1 MHTSGTCAGERY
13 HYQVSAQNKSF
24 EDCPTNHLRKRQL
37 LFILWQKKSI
47 KTKSP
52 VADFLTLWRERE
64 REIPHPLQFLHHH
77 RKLLIFPPLPEVNWI
92 QCPLQLH
99 HKLPL
104 MSAMARMS
112 NQNVSGCGNKSQ
124 DKIKIKMRY
133 MNRKHF
139 CLQETQKTQ
148 CYTLLEQQTHE
159 GNTQLWNQRIQGT
172 TWTWNRMSWKKEKE
186 KWIQRSKLH
195 DYTQNRQVCTIG
207 LCFYTEH
214 FIYKSKET
222 RVRNCRQRS
231 H

>member
-1 MHTSGTCAGERY
+1 MSIESNILCSSTTSCLSCLPWPECQIKTSVGVAINHTR
-13 HYQVSAQNKSF
+13 
-24 EDCPTNHLRKRQL
+24 
-37 LFILWQKKSI
+37 QKK
-47 KTKSP
+47 K
-52 VADFLTLWRERE
+52 
-64 REIPHPLQFLHHH
+64 
-77 RKLLIFPPLPEVNWI
+77 N
-92 QCPLQLH
+92 
-99 HKLPL
+99 
-104 MSAMARMS
+104 
-112 NQNVSGCGNKSQ
+112 
-124 DKIKIKMRY
+124 KMRY

-172 TWTWNRMSWKKEKE
+172 TWTWNNRMSWKKEKE

>member
-1 MHTSGTCAGERY
+1 M
-13 HYQVSAQNKSF
+13 
-24 EDCPTNHLRKRQL
+24 PTPFLTMTKE
-37 LFILWQKKSI
+37 SI

-52 VADFLTLWRERE
+52 VADFLTLWRERIE
-64 REIPHPLQFLHHH
+64 HPLQFHHH
-77 RKLLIFPPLPEVNWI
+77 RKLLIFLPLPE
-92 QCPLQLH
+92 CQLNPTSSASSTTSCLSC
-99 HKLPL
+99 LPWPEC
-104 MSAMARMS
+104 
-112 NQNVSGCGNKSQ
+112 Q
-124 DKIKIKMRY
+124 IKMSVGVMINHTRPKNKMSY

-159 GNTQLWNQRIQGT
+159 GNTELRNQRIQGT
-172 TWTWNRMSWKKEKE
+172 TWNWNRTSWKREKE

-207 LCFYTEH
+207 LWFYTEH